1 MGFDVRRVVT
11 GHDDAG
17 RSVFVSDG
25 TPPRTIDV
33 PNGYGVSDLLYVGG
47 PPASAFDAGDPPDGP
62 WALEPPPGGCTV
74 RLIRIPPPAADA
86 PEADRWIRVDIEDPD
101 RPGMHTTDT
110 LDFEV
115 IVDGSIVL
123 GLDDGEHELHAG
135 DVVVQRGTAHRWR
148 VTGDRPCT
156 YAAFMF
162 RTDPDAPPPAVEL
175 ATRTDGAGAGVGP
188 RRLVTA
194 TGPDGRSSAVADG
207 PAPTRVPARR
217 ARGPRDRR
225 PLADRR
231 APGPARPGRRLAR
244 PVRARPGGRRHRV
257 PVRRVAAR
265 RRPGHGGLAHH
276 HEHRPRPRPRRRDR
290 ARGVRRR
297 ARDPARAATSRSCAP
312 RTTSGVRSATAR

>member
-25 TPPRTIDV
+25 TPPRTIDA

-47 PPASAFDAGDPPDGP
+47 PPASAFDVGDPPDGP

-162 RTDPDAPPPAVEL
+162 RTDPDAPRPAVEL

-207 PAPTRVPARR
+207 PAPLAFQPD
-217 ARGPRDRR
+217 GPGG
-225 PLADRR
+225 LAIVDLWQT
-231 APGPARPGRRLAR
+231 GGRLAR
-244 PVRARPGGRRHRV
+244 PDQGGDSPGPYELDPAGGGIAYRYVEWPPGDDLGTEGWHTTTSIDLDLV
-257 PVRRVAAR
+257 LDGEIELAVSDDEPVILRAR
-265 RRPGHGGLAHH
+265 RRRG
-276 HEHRPRPRPRRRDR
+276 R
-290 ARGVRRR
+290 AR
-297 ARDPARAATSRSCAP
+297 A